1 MVVREAGRRWH
12 NMLLLWVFK
21 TRCQMDYTA
30 VSFTFFWTFWL
41 NYKIMNIKVDH
52 ILHLNYNL
60 EHYL

>member
-1 MVVREAGRRWH
+1 
-12 NMLLLWVFK
+12 
-21 TRCQMDYTA
+21 MDNTA

-52 ILHLNYNL
+52 ILHLNDNL